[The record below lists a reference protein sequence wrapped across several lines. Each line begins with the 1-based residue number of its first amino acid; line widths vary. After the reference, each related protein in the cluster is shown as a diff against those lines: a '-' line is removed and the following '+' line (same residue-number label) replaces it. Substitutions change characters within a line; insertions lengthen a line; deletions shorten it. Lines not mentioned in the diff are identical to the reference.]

1 MAIQTK
7 AYALYKQYIPF
18 IILLSTF
25 VALPALA
32 EKTNY
37 AELKR
42 GDVINVNLDQLL
54 PTQAVIS
61 LDEEYYNLGRYAEDL
76 KTMYND
82 LCRVNGAK
90 GIKKWDKDS
99 NPTNISTYSCQAKQ
113 GENIDALP
121 SVIIGPEDGELFLI
135 DHHNILSTFWDMPN
149 GGTSVPIT
157 LKVEYN
163 LLGSGDDFWPELL
176 NDHEVWLY
184 NNKGKKIKPSALPQ
198 YIGSKQLK
206 HDKYFSLAYFLN
218 GIAYDMPDEN
228 KVPYVKLNWSRV
240 LREKMDIGD
249 YNLNNLDEYATAL
262 TSAAT
267 IITDLKSDTV
277 IGRSSKTAKEM
288 GQKSSVDTKALE
300 NLLTN
305 EKSTWHYAMAY
316 RLAKKEKATPKNI
329 EDENNNKEDDASNKK
344 ESKKKESK
352 KKDKPNSINET
363 DKVKAE

>member
-7 AYALYKQYIPF
+7 AYALYKRYIPF
-18 IILLSTF
+18 IFLLSTF

-32 EKTNY
+32 EKSNY
-37 AELKR
+37 ADHKR

-76 KTMYND
+76 KQMYND
-82 LCRVNGAK
+82 LCEVNGAK
-90 GIKKWDKDS
+90 GVKQWDKDS
-99 NPTNISTYSCQAKQ
+99 NPTDISTYSCQKKQ
-113 GENIDALP
+113 GNNIDALP
-121 SVIIGPEDGELFLI
+121 AVIIGPEDGELFLI

-149 GGTSVPIT
+149 GGTSVPVT
-157 LKVEYN
+157 LRVEYN
-163 LLGSGDDFWPELL
+163 LLGSGDDFWPELQ

-206 HDKYFSLAYFLN
+206 HDKYFSLTYFLN
-218 GIAYDMPDEN
+218 GIAYDMPEGN

-249 YNLNNLDEYATAL
+249 YNLNNQDEYATAL
-262 TSAAT
+262 TEAAT

-277 IGRSSKTAKEM
+277 IGKSGKTAQEM
-288 GQKSSVDTKALE
+288 GQKKRVDTKALE

-329 EDENNNKEDDASNKK
+329 EDENKEDDASNKK
-344 ESKKKESK
+344 ELK

-363 DKVKAE
+363 DKVKVE